1 MSQFTIFVSGGI
13 IFTLLCLGLLGVS
26 LHQNKFRLLNG
37 ALCNMA
43 LLVSGVT
50 MIIVIETS
58 NIKWLNS
65 LLVWTLVIISIPLLL
80 LYTLQGV
87 PLLWNAFT
95 VWRKESHTL
104 GNMLTLGLGIM
115 VIVVLPLMRAI
126 DLFSKNSVT
135 LYNAFVVPVIFY
147 LVFSVYYVF
156 FDHTSLSPSP

>member
-58 NIKWLNS
+58 NIKWLNF

-80 LYTLQGV
+80 LYTL
-87 PLLWNAFT
+87 
-95 VWRKESHTL
+95 
-104 GNMLTLGLGIM
+104 
-115 VIVVLPLMRAI
+115 
-126 DLFSKNSVT
+126 
-135 LYNAFVVPVIFY
+135 
-147 LVFSVYYVF
+147 
-156 FDHTSLSPSP
+156 